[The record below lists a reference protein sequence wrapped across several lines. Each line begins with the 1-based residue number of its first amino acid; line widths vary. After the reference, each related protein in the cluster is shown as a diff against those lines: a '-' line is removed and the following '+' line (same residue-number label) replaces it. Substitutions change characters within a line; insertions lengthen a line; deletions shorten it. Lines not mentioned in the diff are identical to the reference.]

1 LDVGPRIADIVLGL
15 VLAGLTT
22 IRDDEGQADGRDEE
36 QGS

>member
-1 LDVGPRIADIVLGL
+1 MSARASQTSFLAF
-15 VLAGLTT
+15 LAGLTT